1 MNQKDELRKTS
12 LLLLRGHQ
20 KEIVDGHL
28 SAKGRKSFG
37 QEKRGGKRA
46 LGGADMVRTH
56 CVLWKYYETRYFV
69 RFVCA
74 SKEK

>member
-1 MNQKDELRKTS
+1 MNQQDELRKTS
-12 LLLLRGHQ
+12 LFLLRGHQ

-28 SAKGRKSFG
+28 SAKGGKSFV

-46 LGGADMVRTH
+46 LGGADMVRSR

-69 RFVCA
+69 QFVYA